1 MGPRPGPTRHGQ
13 LALMTISP
21 AVERFRTAAASQGL
35 DPDVKTFPQDT
46 KTAQQAAD
54 ALGCDLGQIVKSLIF
69 QAGDELVLVL
79 TSGVN
84 RVDTAKAAALFGV
97 DKLGK
102 ADAAGAREATGFAIG
117 GIPPCG
123 HPTPLRAL
131 VDQDL
136 LTWDTIWAAAGA
148 PDAVFELTP
157 DTLLRI
163 TNAESSDIAA
173 D

>member
-1 MGPRPGPTRHGQ
+1 MSQAT
-13 LALMTISP
+13 P
-21 AVERFRTAAASQGL
+21 AIDRFLAAAVTQGL
-35 DPDVKTFPQDT
+35 EPVVQTFPQDT
-46 KTAQQAAD
+46 RTAQQAAD
-54 ALGCDLGQIVKSLIF
+54 ALGCELGQIVKSLIF
-69 QAGDELVLVL
+69 KAGDELVLVL

-84 RVDTAKAAALFGV
+84 RVDETKAAQLFGV

-102 ADAAGAREATGFAIG
+102 ANADDAREATGFAIG

-123 HPTPLRAL
+123 HPTPLRAV

-136 LTWDTIWAAAGA
+136 LQWNNIWAAAGA

-163 TNAESSDIAA
+163 TAAASADIAA
-173 D
+173 S